1 MNPARHPAKRSAAAK
16 ADATAT
22 LDPITAYFIL
32 PLRQSCGGAKKAARY
47 RAESPRWGERWAE
60 ISPPNTNKSARV
72 RISLPDHFFGEHPK

>member
-32 PLRQSCGGAKKAARY
+32 PLRQSCGGAKKAAPVPRGVAALG
-47 RAESPRWGERWAE
+47 RTMGRNIAAEYE
-60 ISPPNTNKSARV
+60 
-72 RISLPDHFFGEHPK
+72 